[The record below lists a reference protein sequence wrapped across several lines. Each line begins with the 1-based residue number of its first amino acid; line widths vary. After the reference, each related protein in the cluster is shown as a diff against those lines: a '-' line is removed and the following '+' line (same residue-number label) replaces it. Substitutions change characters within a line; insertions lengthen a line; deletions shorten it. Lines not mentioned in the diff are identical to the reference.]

1 MATEVL
7 VERLLGLAESGD
19 VPAAVQLAAI
29 RDALDR
35 ANVVGTQQLQ
45 VEVGVSQWD
54 QAKSKFVRT
63 VHIGELEAKA
73 LETVVDAELIEE
85 DPEHE
90 AMLDEQMRETERR
103 RQHRKRNGRPAS
115 LPSEDPAGL
124 PARRLGPD
132 RTRAADFVA
141 EPPTRRTDAEW
152 AAEGR
157 ARAHRTR
164 DGERRATH
172 RPKRR

>member
-1 MATEVL
+1 MATESL
-7 VERLLGLAESGD
+7 VERLLGMAASGD

-54 QAKSKFVRT
+54 QMKAKFVRT

-90 AMLDEQMRETERR
+90 ARLDEQMRENEQR
-103 RQHRKRNGRPAS
+103 RQRRKRNGHPAS
-115 LPSEDPAGL
+115 LPSEDPATA
-124 PARRLGPD
+124 PAKHGQTSEAER
-132 RTRAADFVA
+132 ADFAV
-141 EPPTRRTDAEW
+141 EPPTRKTDADW
-152 AAEGR
+152 RAEGFAR
-157 ARAHRTR
+157 ARRG
-164 DGERRATH
+164 DGDGL
-172 RPKRR
+172 RPLGRVKRR